1 MVHMSLPDAQT
12 RFSDT
17 DRWTLRVIAQQSI
30 VYGVGHSRPLPVD
43 PLEFSPLLRAP
54 AATFVTLRRAAQLRG
69 CVGSLDVERPLI
81 ADVAHNAFAAA
92 FHDPRF
98 PPVADHELEELTLSI
113 SVLSPTERIVG
124 SSRAAIE
131 AQIRPGVDGIVLT
144 VAALRA
150 TLLPS
155 MWDRVSDAGMFL
167 DLLLH
172 KAQLPRD
179 YWSEELEFWRYTTE
193 TID

>member
-1 MVHMSLPDAQT
+1 MSSPEEQT
-12 RFSDT
+12 GFSDT
-17 DRWTLRVIAQQSI
+17 DRWALRVIAQQSI
-30 VYGVGHSRPLPVD
+30 AHGVRHARPLAVD

-54 AATFVTLRRAAQLRG
+54 AASFVTLRRAAQLRG

-98 PPVADHELEELTLSI
+98 PPVADHELEDLTLSI
-113 SVLSPTERIVG
+113 SVLSPWERIVG
-124 SSRAAIE
+124 STRAEVE
-131 AQIRPGVDGIVLT
+131 AQIRVGLDGVVLT

-155 MWDRVSDAGMFL
+155 MWDRVSDAGTFL

-172 KAQLPRD
+172 KANLPRD
-179 YWSEELEFWRYTTE
+179 YWSQELEFWRYTTE
-193 TID
+193 TVQ